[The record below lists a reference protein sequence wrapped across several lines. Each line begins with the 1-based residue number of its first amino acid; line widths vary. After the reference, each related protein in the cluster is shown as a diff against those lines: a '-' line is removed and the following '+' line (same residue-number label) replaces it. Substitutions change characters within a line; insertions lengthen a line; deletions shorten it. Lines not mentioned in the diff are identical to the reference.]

1 MNGIAILSMLYES
14 TTIVSVNGVP
24 HLYQVTYL
32 QNISLLKL
40 LREFEIHTSVSLVIK
55 QFITGVSLVI
65 ETL

>member
-14 TTIVSVNGVP
+14 TTIVSVNGVL

-55 QFITGVSLVI
+55 
-65 ETL
+65 